1 MTREFFIAIDPI
13 TTVHMG
19 ICNAPNTLR
28 RAAALAEAVKERHQA
43 FMSDP
48 SNLQEYAAMHYME
61 RPAEVQGVGIPGRQA
76 DVLRSLSAVVF
87 AVHPYVVAYCC
98 RNDCLRCVQAY
109 VFLTVICRLLQRQR
123 RISTLLRKKKK
134 PQSQCTG
141 STPTR
146 PTCLRGEAKPL
157 YVSVSMRLTM
167 SHRARRQC
175 RVRGGVYPPWTICCW
190 ELMRCCGC
198 PRQAV

>member
-1 MTREFFIAIDPI
+1 VAAFMTREFFIAIDPI

-48 SNLQEYAAMHYME
+48 SNQQEYAAMHYME
-61 RPAEVQGVGIPGRQA
+61 RPGRQA

-87 AVHPYVVAYCC
+87 AAHPYVVAYCC

-123 RISTLLRKKKK
+123 RSNNLLRKKK
-134 PQSQCTG
+134 
-141 STPTR
+141 
-146 PTCLRGEAKPL
+146 
-157 YVSVSMRLTM
+157 
-167 SHRARRQC
+167 
-175 RVRGGVYPPWTICCW
+175 
-190 ELMRCCGC
+190 
-198 PRQAV
+198 